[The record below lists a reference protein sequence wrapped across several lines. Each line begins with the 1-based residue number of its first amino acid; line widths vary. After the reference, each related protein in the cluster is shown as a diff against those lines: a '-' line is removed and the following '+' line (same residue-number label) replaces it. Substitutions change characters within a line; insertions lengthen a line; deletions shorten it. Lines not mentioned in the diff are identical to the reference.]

1 MKQDIHK
8 IEEDIIAATEGLR
21 ALRRFFDRF
30 TLLKY
35 RDDIGT
41 LHINAEALR
50 IELGK
55 TLPELAK
62 FLEETK

>member
-21 ALRRFFDRF
+21 ALRRFFDRD

-41 LHINAEALR
+41 LHVNAESLR
-50 IELGK
+50 IELGRA
-55 TLPELAK
+55 LPVLTA
-62 FLEETK
+62 FLEQTK